1 MKTEYEV
8 RKVDISFDDIIQK
21 IEKLGAKRVG
31 AYHQK
36 RYVYDFVP
44 AQKGRWIRLR
54 SNGEFATL
62 TIKEIKSLRI
72 DGTKELEIVVSDF
85 EDTNEI
91 LMKLGY
97 EPRTFQENF
106 RIEYTLDGVNFDLDK
121 WPMIPPYLE
130 IEGQSEEMIAK
141 MVSALGLR
149 MCDVTTMDVDTVYN
163 VEYGIQLDSI
173 KDLRFNE
180 EEFTLINRYKVN
192 KELPV

>member
-1 MKTEYEV
+1 M
-8 RKVDISFDDIIQK
+8 
-21 IEKLGAKRVG
+21 
-31 AYHQK
+31 
-36 RYVYDFVP
+36 YDFVP

>member
-1 MKTEYEV
+1 
-8 RKVDISFDDIIQK
+8 
-21 IEKLGAKRVG
+21 
-31 AYHQK
+31 
-36 RYVYDFVP
+36 
-44 AQKGRWIRLR
+44 
-54 SNGEFATL
+54 
-62 TIKEIKSLRI
+62 
-72 DGTKELEIVVSDF
+72 
-85 EDTNEI
+85 
-91 LMKLGY
+91 
-97 EPRTFQENF
+97 
-106 RIEYTLDGVNFDLDK
+106 
-121 WPMIPPYLE
+121 MIPPYLE